1 MFCFKFLSAKIIV
14 DILKILKIQ
23 FLSKWGKSRC
33 ILFITSEPR
42 RLRDGWISSCPSWNQ
57 VTTSLVDTERQV
69 GPDSLEASGNSQ
81 WDVYRPAFVWFCGTI
96 LSPGGVCGFGEL
108 FVVIKNHVSSW
119 RFPGILMT
127 QNLIRTD
134 GVVSKPFS
142 TTFNF
147 WTRHSHF
154 LLLTN
159 GLSDTTYLLGFWDS
173 IHNVTKHKSYFLVFQ
188 RTSLIYFPFIQ
199 RTDRFLRFYFDL
211 LWINKEFFVARKWKQ
226 SPMSLQMCLIMEHAE
241 PHLTIFCCC
250 CCCF

>member
-1 MFCFKFLSAKIIV
+1 MLIFSKYWKSSSCQNEANQDVFYSSHLSPEGWEMDESVLAHPEV
-14 DILKILKIQ
+14 RSQPAWWILRG
-23 FLSKWGKSRC
+23 KWGLIHWRPQG
-33 ILFITSEPR
+33 TASEMYTD
-42 RLRDGWISSCPSWNQ
+42 LLSCGSVAQFFPQ
-57 VTTSLVDTERQV
+57 V
-69 GPDSLEASGNSQ
+69 
-81 WDVYRPAFVWFCGTI
+81 
-96 LSPGGVCGFGEL
+96 VCVALEL

-134 GVVSKPFS
+134 GVFSKPFS
-142 TTFNF
+142 TTVNF

-188 RTSLIYFPFIQ
+188 RTSLIYLPFIQ

-226 SPMSLQMCLIMEHAE
+226 SPMSLQTCLIMEHAE
-241 PHLTIFCCC
+241 PHLTILLLLFLN
-250 CCCF
+250 

>member
-1 MFCFKFLSAKIIV
+1 MFCFKFLSTKFIV

-42 RLRDGWISSCPSWNQ
+42 RLRDGWISSCPSWSQ
-57 VTTSLVDTERQV
+57 VTTRWWILRGKWGLIHWRPQGTASEMYADLLLCGSVAQFFLQV
-69 GPDSLEASGNSQ
+69 
-81 WDVYRPAFVWFCGTI
+81 
-96 LSPGGVCGFGEL
+96 VCVALEL

-142 TTFNF
+142 TTVNF

-188 RTSLIYFPFIQ
+188 RTSLIYLPFIQ

-226 SPMSLQMCLIMEHAE
+226 SPMSLQTCLIMEHAE
-241 PHLTIFCCC
+241 PHLTILLLLFLN
-250 CCCF
+250 